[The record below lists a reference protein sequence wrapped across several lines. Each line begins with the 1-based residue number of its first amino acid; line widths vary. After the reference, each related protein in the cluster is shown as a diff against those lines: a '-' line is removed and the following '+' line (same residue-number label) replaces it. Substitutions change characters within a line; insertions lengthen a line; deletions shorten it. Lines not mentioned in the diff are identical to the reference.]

1 MDGLTTALRFD
12 LPGAWYRWDPDDA
25 VFAAS
30 KELDARIEERPTLAA
45 VRQTLLRLLLDLWDD
60 AADQQAVAAAALV
73 EPAPDAALVAS
84 LVVVEAEREHPG
96 DEDAEVT
103 ALLDLLRGDSP
114 FDIRPR
120 TVDTVDLPAG
130 RAVRLAR
137 LARTDGAEPGESEVA
152 VEMVQHWLP
161 VPGETTMIV
170 LAGSTPC
177 LHVAEELAEAFDT
190 IARSVGF
197 RTVPG

>member
-1 MDGLTTALRFD
+1 M
-12 LPGAWYRWDPDDA
+12 
-25 VFAAS
+25 
-30 KELDARIEERPTLAA
+30 
-45 VRQTLLRLLLDLWDD
+45 
-60 AADQQAVAAAALV
+60 
-73 EPAPDAALVAS
+73 
-84 LVVVEAEREHPG
+84 
-96 DEDAEVT
+96 
-103 ALLDLLRGDSP
+103 
-114 FDIRPR
+114 
-120 TVDTVDLPAG
+120 DLPAG